1 MRCKKVQDRLD
12 DHVDGLLPAPEAEA
26 IRDHLDLCFDCR
38 ETALA
43 LKAASAS
50 LSTWN
55 DADAPPDCFDKI
67 LARIDALPPEA
78 LRHAP
83 RRSLL
88 PMMPR
93 FDSAD
98 VARYRRVATGGLAAA
113 AAVLGALVV
122 ARTETPSSVRR
133 VAPRTAAPDA
143 PVSPAGWYQNSYL
156 DNGLFYER
164 GDRMTWPRAPRG
176 ELLDASPR

>member
-1 MRCKKVQDRLD
+1 MRCKTVLERLD
-12 DHVDGLLPAPEAEA
+12 DHVDGLLPAPQAEA

-43 LKAASAS
+43 LKAASSS

-55 DADAPPDCFDKI
+55 DADAPPDCFDRI
-67 LARIDALPPEA
+67 LARIDALPPETLTRPA
-78 LRHAP
+78 

-93 FDSAD
+93 FDAAD
-98 VARYRRVATGGLAAA
+98 VARYRRVATSGLAAA

-122 ARTETPSSVRR
+122 TRTDAPAVRRARPSSTSPN
-133 VAPRTAAPDA
+133 VA
-143 PVSPAGWYQNSYL
+143 VGVPAGWYQGSYL
-156 DNGLFYER
+156 DNGLLYER
-164 GDRMTWPRAPRG
+164 DSRTAWPRAQRSD
-176 ELLDASPR
+176 LLEVSPR